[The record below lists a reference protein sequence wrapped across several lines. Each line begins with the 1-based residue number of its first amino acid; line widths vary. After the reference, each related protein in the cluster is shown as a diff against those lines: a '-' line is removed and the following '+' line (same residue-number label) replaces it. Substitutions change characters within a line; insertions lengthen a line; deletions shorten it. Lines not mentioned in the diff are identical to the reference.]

1 MSKETNNRLASA
13 KRRIIREE
21 RKSAAANVECEA
33 LRREV
38 RSLRISNLILQR
50 NFENTTEGNYRTR
63 YDKLEEVMKII
74 RELAG
79 TQVNGIPYTAP
90 KTL

>member
-1 MSKETNNRLASA
+1 MSEKTDNRLASA
-13 KRRIIREE
+13 ERRITREE
-21 RKSAAANVECEA
+21 RKSAAANAECEA

-38 RSLRISNLILQR
+38 RSLRVSNFILRR
-50 NFENTTEGNYRTR
+50 NAENTTEGNYQTR
-63 YDKLEEVMKII
+63 YDKLQEVMKII

-79 TQVNGIPYTAP
+79 TEVNGIPYTAP